1 MGIPHPRPFLSVE
14 DYLNGEP
21 LSDVRHDYIHG
32 DVYAMAG
39 ATANHNLISG
49 NAFAALHA
57 HLRGKPCRVFMAD
70 MKVRMLVQQRDVFY
84 YPDVVV
90 GCDER
95 DTDPLFL
102 RFPKLVIEVSSPS
115 TERLDSHEKFFTYT
129 TIPTLEEYVL
139 IDQSRPAVT
148 LFRRSNGWKLELIED
163 PTAIVELH
171 SVGLSLPLA
180 QFYENWNPAAV

>member
-39 ATANHNLISG
+39 ATANHNTISL
-49 NAFAALHA
+49 NCAAALHA

-90 GCDER
+90 GCDE
-95 DTDPLFL
+95 
-102 RFPKLVIEVSSPS
+102 
-115 TERLDSHEKFFTYT
+115 
-129 TIPTLEEYVL
+129 
-139 IDQSRPAVT
+139 
-148 LFRRSNGWKLELIED
+148 
-163 PTAIVELH
+163 
-171 SVGLSLPLA
+171 
-180 QFYENWNPAAV
+180 